1 MFLNNV
7 IAFVSLLSGCFMY
20 YDCGFLEYELAE
32 FSRQAPQFQLNL
44 LLQSAA

>member
-7 IAFVSLLSGCFMY
+7 IAFVSLLSGCYMY
-20 YDCGFLEYELAE
+20 YDCGLLEYELAE

>member
-7 IAFVSLLSGCFMY
+7 IAFVSLLSGCSMY
-20 YDCGFLEYELAE
+20 YDCGLLKYKLAE
-32 FSRQAPQFQLNL
+32 FSRQASQFQLNL